1 MAVLLL
7 LIAVPMVDMVDI
19 GLEEKKVGEKEF
31 DYPSESW
38 YEIPV
43 DKSTNMI
50 HQELERELKSGKG
63 VSRKAIQN
71 AVRALSLMDRKE
83 SLSEITLKDLAN
95 HNPIYRQCFLSNDDL
110 DKGELG
116 ERNCVE
122 RKYDNDERE
131 IKDTRPARIH
141 WEIECL
147 IKAVT
152 KARAAAYKGQ
162 LRGENLAK
170 ATLEILARDAVAKEC
185 SDGVPEDPRILLP
198 LQDTLVRETLTS
210 EYQDTIRRRLDLIW
224 CAIIKRPP
232 SAATKAMKAAL
243 HVLDQLI
250 IDLYQPDMQ
259 AGCAEETGWENRTAQ
274 SEVFDLFKRLEGLRV
289 PHTDNEEQETKTY
302 HFQLYGDEHNFEELK
317 RLLLTSEEKKRAAN
331 RKEVEK
337 VYCRY
342 IYARAVQRDEQGFQ
356 AAKEFLKQYGDLMN
370 YIQGVES
377 TEEQKRKI
385 KEELSLYTQ
394 NIFRDADRGD
404 CMPYSYSEFKADA
417 GGSAFICEATKR
429 AHERIHFAIHKPLQ
443 LLTIYACM
451 NFSGFDIL
459 SDWMIECCGLTPRL
473 QHWRRKAEEAIKELG
488 TQYPELPLLRE
499 KQQGGWNVKEFE
511 TEYYRRATDV
521 FGDVLI
527 QEAEL
532 KSALNALQLGPQE
545 VATETFGYAEYM
557 GRQNMR
563 NVAVVLRAAAQMV
576 AAFFVTG
583 ATDEICEQYSILKT
597 QLMR

>member
-19 GLEEKKVGEKEF
+19 GLEEKKVGEMEF

-50 HQELERELKSGKG
+50 QQELERELKSGKG

-141 WEIECL
+141 WEIEYL

-224 CAIIKRPP
+224 CAIINRPP

-243 HVLDQLI
+243 PVLDQLI

-259 AGCAEETGWENRTAQ
+259 AGCAEETGRENRTAQ

-377 TEEQKRKI
+377 SEEQKRKI

-404 CMPYSYSEFKADA
+404 GMPYSYSEFKADA

-451 NFSGFDIL
+451 NFSGFEIL
-459 SDWMIECCGLTPRL
+459 SDLMIECCGLTPRL
-473 QHWRRKAEEAIKELG
+473 QHWGRKAEEAIKELG

-527 QEAEL
+527 QETEL

-545 VATETFGYAEYM
+545 IAETFWYAEYM
-557 GRQNMR
+557 DRQNMR